1 MRHASGLRKG
11 DTATA
16 MGAAGGNS
24 SSASGACGGGDNGDN
39 GVGGVGGGSGVGGG
53 GSPSPTAVAD
63 AAATAAAAAEL
74 AELTL
79 PPVTPATPHRA
90 DLRLLDKSG
99 LPTGGANGGRREV
112 PLQLLLLPGTT
123 RGQGACGRVVEGL
136 YGGRRVAVKL
146 VADTHTWGGPSEE
159 LLQTFEQEVEV
170 LGRCEHANV
179 VRLIAACLQ
188 PPRLC
193 LVMELMET
201 SLDRVLHGRPG
212 QALMPLD
219 KVLHIA
225 IEIARGLAYLHPFIV
240 HRDCKPANVLLND
253 PWGPRP
259 VVKITDFGLSRLR
272 STVQATRTPG
282 AGTPAYLAPE
292 GYDAA
297 INVITHQA
305 DIYSFGVVLWEML
318 SGSQPWQHRDMM
330 TLAYD
335 VTVRGQRLPLKAL
348 EAGGRCP
355 HKLRLLL
362 QQCWEQD
369 PRRRPAA
376 AELVKE
382 LARVMQYSTCLASP
396 GPTLF
401 RM

>member
-1 MRHASGLRKG
+1 L
-11 DTATA
+11 
-16 MGAAGGNS
+16 
-24 SSASGACGGGDNGDN
+24 
-39 GVGGVGGGSGVGGG
+39 
-53 GSPSPTAVAD
+53 
-63 AAATAAAAAEL
+63 AEL
-74 AELTL
+74 ALL
-79 PPVTPATPHRA
+79 PVTPRTPHRA
-90 DLRLLDKSG
+90 DLRLLDGSG
-99 LPTGGANGGRREV
+99 QTNDRAEDDGAGRRGGAGGGAGGGDGGGGGEGGGVGQGREAALE
-112 PLQLLLLPGTT
+112 LQLLPGTT

-146 VADTHTWGGPSEE
+146 VADTHTRGGPSEA

-170 LGRCEHANV
+170 LGRCEHPNV
-179 VRLIAACLQ
+179 VRLLAACLQ

-212 QALMPLD
+212 QQAVALMPLD

-292 GYDAA
+292 GYDVAPK
-297 INVITHQA
+297 VITHQA
-305 DIYSFGVVLWEML
+305 DIFSFGVVLWEML
-318 SGSQPWQHRDMM
+318 SGSQPWKHCDMM

-335 VTVRGQRLPLKAL
+335 VTVRRQRLPLEAL

-376 AELVKE
+376 AEL
-382 LARVMQYSTCLASP
+382 
-396 GPTLF
+396 
-401 RM
+401 

>member
-1 MRHASGLRKG
+1 
-11 DTATA
+11 
-16 MGAAGGNS
+16 
-24 SSASGACGGGDNGDN
+24 
-39 GVGGVGGGSGVGGG
+39 
-53 GSPSPTAVAD
+53 
-63 AAATAAAAAEL
+63 
-74 AELTL
+74 
-79 PPVTPATPHRA
+79 
-90 DLRLLDKSG
+90 
-99 LPTGGANGGRREV
+99 
-112 PLQLLLLPGTT
+112 
-123 RGQGACGRVVEGL
+123 
-136 YGGRRVAVKL
+136 
-146 VADTHTWGGPSEE
+146 
-159 LLQTFEQEVEV
+159 
-170 LGRCEHANV
+170 
-179 VRLIAACLQ
+179 
-188 PPRLC
+188 
-193 LVMELMET
+193 MET

-212 QALMPLD
+212 QKAVALMPLD

-225 IEIARGLAYLHPFIV
+225 MEIARGLAYLHPFIV

-297 INVITHQA
+297 PKVITHQA
-305 DIYSFGVVLWEML
+305 DIFSFGVVLWEML
-318 SGSQPWQHRDMM
+318 SGSQPWKHCDMM

-335 VTVRGQRLPLKAL
+335 VTVRRQRLPLEAL

-355 HKLRLLL
+355 PKLRLLLRQCWEQDPRRRPAAAELVKELAGVLQVGVEPLEALEAGGRCPPKLLLLL

-382 LARVMQYSTCLASP
+382 LAGVLQ
-396 GPTLF
+396 
-401 RM
+401 